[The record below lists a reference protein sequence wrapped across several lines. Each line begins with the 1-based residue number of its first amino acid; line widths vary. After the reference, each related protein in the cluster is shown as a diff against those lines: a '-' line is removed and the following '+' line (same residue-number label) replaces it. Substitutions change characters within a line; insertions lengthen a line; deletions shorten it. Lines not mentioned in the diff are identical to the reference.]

1 MIDTLALA
9 ADCMH
14 GTLRGADRQ
23 FDGISTDTRSI
34 RDGELFF
41 ALQGPNF
48 DGHDYVA
55 KARAN
60 GAAGAVV
67 SIHVEDDTA
76 QIAVDDAKL
85 ALGRFSAAWRQGKK
99 ARVIGITGSNGKTT
113 LKELVAACLG
123 STAPTLAT
131 AGNLN
136 NDIGMPLMLAR
147 IKDKHEYAVLEMGAN
162 HAGEIAYL
170 ASLAN
175 PDVVVITNAAA
186 AHLEG
191 FGSVEGVARAK
202 GEILQ
207 VANRPAVAILNADDD
222 YYDYWS
228 SLVEDTASLSFGLC
242 ESADIRADNIEA
254 SATGSRFDLH
264 LPNLPNGSVPV
275 SLALPGL
282 HNVRNACA
290 AAAVAFALDIDSERI
305 RSALESVVPVKG
317 RLQPL
322 AGINACT
329 LFDDS
334 YNANPL
340 SAIAAAEFLASL
352 DGESWLVLA
361 DMKEL
366 GKSAKDLHR
375 EVGASARASG
385 IDRLFALGDLSRH
398 CVEGFGKGATWYP
411 DIDALLSDVGKADS
425 SVNILVK
432 GSRSMRMER
441 VVDALRAD
449 TPVRREA

>member
-1 MIDTLALA
+1 MIDSLALA
-9 ADCMH
+9 ANCMD
-14 GTLRGADRQ
+14 GVLCGDDRP

-34 RDGELFF
+34 GDGELFF

-48 DGHDYVA
+48 DGHDYVS
-55 KARAN
+55 KALAN

-67 SIHVEDDTA
+67 SRIVADDIA
-76 QIAVDDAKL
+76 QITVDDAKL
-85 ALGRFSAAWRQGKK
+85 ALGRFGAAWRNSTS

-123 STAPTLAT
+123 SQAPTLAT
-131 AGNLN
+131 HGNLN

-147 IKDKHEYAVLEMGAN
+147 INDEHEYAVFEMGAN

-191 FGSVEGVARAK
+191 FGSVEGVAHAK

-207 VANRPAVAILNADDD
+207 IDERPSFAVLNADDD
-222 YYDYWS
+222 YYEYWL
-228 SLVEDTASLSFGLC
+228 SLVDDVSTLSFGF
-242 ESADIRADNIEA
+242 SPTADVRADEIET
-254 SATGSRFDLH
+254 SATGSRFNLQ
-264 LPNLPNGSVPV
+264 LPDTSLPI
-275 SLALPGL
+275 SLPLPGI

-290 AAAVAFALDIDSERI
+290 AAAVATVLDIGGDDI
-305 RSALESVVPVKG
+305 KAALEAIVPVAG
-317 RLQPL
+317 RLQAL
-322 AGINACT
+322 AGKNGCT

-334 YNANPL
+334 YNANPK
-340 SAIAAAEFLASL
+340 SALAAAEFLASL
-352 DGESWLVLA
+352 DGEAWLVLG

-366 GKSAKDLHR
+366 GEDAEELHR

-385 IDRLFALGDLSRH
+385 VDRLFALGDLSQR
-398 CVEGFGKGATWYP
+398 CVDGFGSGAKWYTN
-411 DIDALLSDVGKADS
+411 IDALISDVGQAGAA
-425 SVNILVK
+425 VNVLVK

-441 VVDALRAD
+441 VVDAMRDVEVERKKA
-449 TPVRREA
+449 